1 MRTKI
6 RAVQNALIV
15 MLLLAL
21 VFTIFQVWHIQF
33 SHSLEIKPYTT
44 QIIAIQDKPQ
54 LTLTKQTARTTIANL
69 FNTPHI
75 YREKDLPAQENGRSK
90 IMWRVVQIDKDLDV
104 HTYIITYAHELC
116 HVRYQVGNETYTAYM
131 TFVRLYESNNAE
143 LQYHALIYAKD
154 VISGDYSGT
163 EYDCGYYILEYLKGA
178 NYDGTIKN

>member
-90 IMWRVVQIDKDLDV
+90 IMWRIVEIDKNLDV
-104 HTYIITYAHELC
+104 HTYIVTYTHELC

-143 LQYHALIYAKD
+143 LQYHALIYAQD

-163 EYDCGYYILEYLKGA
+163 EYDCGYYILEYLKGV
-178 NYDGTIKN
+178 NYAI

>member
-1 MRTKI
+1 MKTKI
-6 RAVQNALIV
+6 KVQNALIV
-15 MLLLAL
+15 MLSLAL
-21 VFTIFQVWHIQF
+21 VLTIFQVLYIRF
-33 SHSLEIKPYTT
+33 SNSLEIKPYTT
-44 QIIAIQDKPQ
+44 QYITIQNKPQ

-75 YREKDLPAQENGRSK
+75 YFEKDLPPQDNGIS
-90 IMWRVVQIDKDLDV
+90 IIIWRAVQIDKDLDV

-163 EYDCGYYILEYLKGA
+163 KYDCGYYILEYLKGA

>member
-15 MLLLAL
+15 MLSLAL
-21 VFTIFQVWHIQF
+21 ALTIFQVWHIQL
-33 SHSLEIKPYTT
+33 SNSLNIKPYTT

-54 LTLTKQTARTTIANL
+54 LTLTKQTARTTIAKL

-75 YREKDLPAQENGRSK
+75 YREKDLPPQENGRSK
-90 IMWRVVQIDKDLDV
+90 IMWRIVEIDKNLDV
-104 HTYIITYAHELC
+104 HTYIVTYTHELC

-131 TFVRLYESNNAE
+131 TFVRLYKSNNAE
-143 LQYHALIYAKD
+143 LQYHALVYAQD

-163 EYDCGYYILEYLKGA
+163 EYDCGYYILEYLKGVDYA
-178 NYDGTIKN
+178 I

>member
-21 VFTIFQVWHIQF
+21 VLTIFQVWHIQF

-54 LTLTKQTARTTIANL
+54 LTLTKQTARKTIAEL

-75 YREKDLPAQENGRSK
+75 YLERDLPSNQDGRSR
-90 IMWRVVQIDKDLDV
+90 IMWRVIEIEKNLDI

-131 TFVRLYESNNAE
+131 TFIRLYESGNTE
-143 LQYHALIYAKD
+143 LHYHALVYAQN
-154 VISGDYSGT
+154 VIAGDYSGT
-163 EYDCGYYILEYLKGA
+163 AYDCGYYILEYLKGVA
-178 NYDGTIKN
+178 YVK

>member
-15 MLLLAL
+15 MLSLAL
-21 VFTIFQVWHIQF
+21 VLTIFQVLHIQF
-33 SHSLEIKPYTT
+33 SHSLEIKSY
-44 QIIAIQDKPQ
+44 QIQNITIENRPQ

-75 YREKDLPAQENGRSK
+75 YREKDLPPQENGRSK
-90 IMWRVVQIDKDLDV
+90 IMWRIVEIDKNLDV
-104 HTYIITYAHELC
+104 HTYIVTYTHELC

-131 TFVRLYESNNAE
+131 TFVRLYESNNTE
-143 LQYHALIYAKD
+143 LQYHALVYAQD

-163 EYDCGYYILEYLKGA
+163 EYDCGYYILEYLKGV
-178 NYDGTIKN
+178 NYGI